1 MTTKRKPY
9 VRPMT
14 STWWKKLPFYR
25 FYMLREGTA
34 VPAVW
39 FSIELITRRSG
50 CGHSAG
56 QSRKFERL
64 SYRDPETTLRS
75 AT

>member
-25 FYMLREGTA
+25 LHA
-34 VPAVW
+34 A
-39 FSIELITRRSG
+39 RRHGGSG
-50 CGHSAG
+50 CVVQH
-56 QSRKFERL
+56 
-64 SYRDPETTLRS
+64 
-75 AT
+75 

>member
-39 FSIELITRRSG
+39 FSIELISG
-50 CGHSAG
+50 CLPEKWPGSLG
-56 QSRKFERL
+56 GIRRL
-64 SYRDPETTLRS
+64 FTKPGYRDH
-75 AT
+75 

>member
-14 STWWKKLPFYR
+14 STVEKLPFYR

-39 FSIELITRRSG
+39 FSIELIFGLFALKMARKPGGIRRLFTKPG
-50 CGHSAG
+50 
-56 QSRKFERL
+56 
-64 SYRDPETTLRS
+64 YRDH
-75 AT
+75 

>member
-34 VPAVW
+34 VPAPR
-39 FSIELITRRSG
+39 TTARPARSG
-50 CGHSAG
+50 
-56 QSRKFERL
+56 
-64 SYRDPETTLRS
+64 YRHGGS
-75 AT
+75 GCVVQH

>member
-25 FYMLREGTA
+25 FYMLREGTCG
-34 VPAVW
+34 
-39 FSIELITRRSG
+39 SG
-50 CGHSAG
+50 CVVQH
-56 QSRKFERL
+56 
-64 SYRDPETTLRS
+64 
-75 AT
+75 

>member
-34 VPAVW
+34 VPAVCTEKW
-39 FSIELITRRSG
+39 PGSLGGIRRLFTKPG
-50 CGHSAG
+50 
-56 QSRKFERL
+56 
-64 SYRDPETTLRS
+64 YRDH
-75 AT
+75 

>member
-9 VRPMT
+9 VRPMP

-34 VPAVW
+34 APTVW
-39 FSIELITRRSG
+39 FSIVLIYG
-50 CGHSAG
+50 LFAC
-56 QSRKFERL
+56 
-64 SYRDPETTLRS
+64 
-75 AT
+75 